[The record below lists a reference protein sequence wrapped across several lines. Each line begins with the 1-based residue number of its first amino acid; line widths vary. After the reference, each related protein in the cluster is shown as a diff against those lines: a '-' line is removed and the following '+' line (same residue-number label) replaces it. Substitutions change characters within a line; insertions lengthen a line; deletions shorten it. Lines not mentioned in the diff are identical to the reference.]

1 MTVKTRTGAGVE
13 GTLITN
19 YFKMIV
25 NHFFKILPLREN
37 GDASLPTY
45 MQSFLNELLGYKEL
59 IEKTDYDPQYLSLI
73 AILQFLIDTPDCS
86 VTVLRREVFRAIS
99 ICNKLEARYNS
110 MQREVVDDGR
120 LG

>member
-1 MTVKTRTGAGVE
+1 MIMKTKTGAGVKC
-13 GTLITN
+13 TMISK

-25 NHFFKILPLREN
+25 NHFFKILPLKES
-37 GDASLPTY
+37 GDPSLSTY

-59 IEKTDYDPQYLSLI
+59 ISAINDDPQYLSLL
-73 AILQFLIDTPDCS
+73 AILQYLIDTPECS
-86 VTVLRREVFRAIS
+86 VTALRREVFRAIS

-110 MQREVVDDGR
+110 MQREVNQDER